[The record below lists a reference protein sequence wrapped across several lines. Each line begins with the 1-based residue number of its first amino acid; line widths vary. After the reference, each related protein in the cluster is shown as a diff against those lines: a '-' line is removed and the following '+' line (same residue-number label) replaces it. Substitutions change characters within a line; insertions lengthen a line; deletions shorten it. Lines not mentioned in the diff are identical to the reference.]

1 MLICAQDAA
10 YKHYSIHYLLYVDL
24 SFAATL
30 LSWTE
35 DKLLKVILIHGKLI
49 VTMKIKNCYFDF
61 YSTCIIYTEEYFGY
75 NNWYNDIRILDVM
88 LLLDVM

>member
-35 DKLLKVILIHGKLI
+35 DKLLKVIMIHGKLSQWKSKIAILIFI
-49 VTMKIKNCYFDF
+49 VHVL
-61 YSTCIIYTEEYFGY
+61 S
-75 NNWYNDIRILDVM
+75 ILRNILGTTIGIM
-88 LLLDVM
+88 I

>member
-10 YKHYSIHYLLYVDL
+10 YKHYSIHYLLYVDF

-35 DKLLKVILIHGKLI
+35 DKLLKVIMTMVNCNNENQKLL
-49 VTMKIKNCYFDF
+49 FWF
-61 YSTCIIYTEEYFGY
+61 
-75 NNWYNDIRILDVM
+75 L
-88 LLLDVM
+88 

>member
-35 DKLLKVILIHGKLI
+35 DKLLKVILIR
-49 VTMKIKNCYFDF
+49 
-61 YSTCIIYTEEYFGY
+61 
-75 NNWYNDIRILDVM
+75 NNEN
-88 LLLDVM
+88 